1 MTSCPGH
8 TCCAIAIAVA
18 LCAACHADPVS
29 YSTPVGISLKAKSAN
44 ASNGVVTDEK
54 SINSETGN
62 PYGAFVSDARAR
74 IGRDPALIDIESV
87 EVVLA
92 AGSNGVAMLGDVF
105 AGTVDLAFQMNDTNN
120 TYPVANGTI
129 AADTVGPAPLDVVF
143 AAESVPDLD
152 YVKLLLGGFKLV
164 ARGPAAPAFASKGA
178 EATLQVTLTFAA
190 IE

>member
-1 MTSCPGH
+1 VS
-8 TCCAIAIAVA
+8 AVAVAVA
-18 LCAACHADPVS
+18 LCAACNEVPVS

-54 SINSETGN
+54 SINSEVGN
-62 PYGAFVSDARAR
+62 PYGAFVTDARAR
-74 IGRDPALIDIESV
+74 IGRDPALIDVEGV
-87 EVVLA
+87 EVTLA

-105 AGTVDLAFQMNDTNN
+105 AGTVDLVFQMNDTNS
-120 TYPVANGTI
+120 TYPVATGII
-129 AADTVGPAPLDVVF
+129 AADTTGPAPLDIAFV
-143 AAESVPDLD
+143 AESVPDLD

-190 IE
+190 FE